1 MKEKIRCDKS
11 IIDNILRR
19 DIFMVERLGNGLGDS
34 LGLSLT
40 YSASTVV
47 NSVEFTISDQDKE
60 ILRTLAKQV
69 ADIAARPVQEQKRKL
84 WYQHNDLKDTRPVI
98 FCDPENGWYEI
109 IPHDQLHCE
118 GNLAR
123 IWEFKLRKEI
133 FWGDQMGDDRVIEP
147 IFKVQYVFH
156 ETSRGMEETM
166 IGGTDNGSYCW
177 DAPLKDY
184 NQFESLRFQKI
195 VVDYRRTDQLWN
207 LAREVFSDILK
218 VELEGYWWWSFG
230 LTWSLVNLRGIEQ
243 MMLDMYDH
251 PNDLHRLIAF
261 LRDEAL
267 AKLDFLEANYLLSL
281 NNDGTYVGSGGFG
294 YTHQLPQ
301 KDFNGM
307 KVRPQDMWG
316 FSESQETVLVSPELF
331 AEFIFPYQLP
341 ILERFGLNCYGCCEP
356 IDKRWHIIRQ
366 APRLRRVSVSA
377 WANVRDVAEQFGK
390 SYIFSRKPNPS
401 DLSFPKIDEEYIRKG
416 LRSTLEIARHCHI
429 ELIMKDNHTIG
440 HNPQNVIQWCKIAR
454 EEAERIMG

>member
-1 MKEKIRCDKS
+1 MRG
-11 IIDNILRR
+11 IL
-19 DIFMVERLGNGLGDS
+19 IMVERLGNGLGDS

-40 YSASTVV
+40 YSASKVV
-47 NSVEFTISDQDKE
+47 NSVEFEISDRDKE
-60 ILRTLAKQV
+60 LLRTLAKKV
-69 ADIAARPVQEQKRKL
+69 AEIAARPIESEKRKL
-84 WYQHNDLKDTRPVI
+84 WYQHNDLEDTRPLI

-109 IPHDQLHCE
+109 IPHDRLVCE
-118 GNLAR
+118 GDLAR

-133 FWGDQMGDDRVIEP
+133 FWGEKMGDDRVIEP
-147 IFKVQYVFH
+147 IFKVQYVFQ
-156 ETSRGMEETM
+156 EINRGMQENI
-166 IGGTDNGSYCW
+166 IGGGDNGSYCW

-184 NQFESLRFQKI
+184 SDLKSLHFQKI
-195 VVDYRRTDQLWN
+195 EVDYERTDQLYN

-243 MMLDMYDH
+243 VMLDMYDH
-251 PNDLHRLIAF
+251 PQELHQLMAF
-261 LRDEAL
+261 LRDESL
-267 AKLDFLEANYLLSL
+267 SLLDFLEMNNLLSL
-281 NNDGTYVGSGGFG
+281 NNQGTYVGSGGFG

-301 KDFNGM
+301 KDYDGT
-307 KVRPQDMWG
+307 KVRTQDMWG
-316 FSESQETVLVSPELF
+316 FSESQETVLVSPNLF

-356 IDKRWHIIRQ
+356 IDKRWHIISK

-377 WANVRDVAEQFGK
+377 WANVEDLAEKLGK
-390 SYIFSRKPNPS
+390 NYIFSRKPNPS

-416 LRSTLEIARHCHI
+416 LRQTLETTRGCHV

-440 HNPQNVIQWCKIAR
+440 RNPDNVIQWCRIAR
-454 EEAERIMG
+454 EEIERIMG